1 MNHKRKGVD
10 RYTALERRHRAQIV
24 GGLRDHRMSYRQ
36 IGEQLSI
43 SLAQVESCLGEATRL
58 REQGLTKQE
67 IADEIGIPYG
77 SLGRVLAVPGSKGL
91 SAQQDAALA
100 ALVDMHGMQ
109 VDVLAEFMSFSS
121 LSSAYDL
128 ADALLKRRMVHPL
141 LSVQRGRAWVYPR
154 REVAE
159 RYLGWR
165 PKDWKPPLMY
175 ANHYRAVAQ
184 ARVMLVGSDP
194 QLWVSERV
202 LRRRAEVAAAE
213 SKSGHVVFSD
223 SRTPRKGRPHV
234 HDGRFL
240 GEVGGQHGWWALEI
254 ELSAKDRVHMD
265 TALAGAIRAAR
276 DSEDEAVMGLLYLCR
291 SQRVINTVNAAYQ
304 RLPRQL
310 AAVELLFAIGDFDE
324 EWSQFLTRRNQGRAA
339 RKTRRPNLLLTQEA
353 S

>member
-1 MNHKRKGVD
+1 MNHNKKSAD

-24 GGLRDHRMSYRQ
+24 GGLRDQGMSYRQ
-36 IGEQLSI
+36 IGQRLGI
-43 SLAQVESCLGEATRL
+43 SLAQVEACLGEAARL

-67 IADEIGIPYG
+67 VADEIGIPYG
-77 SLGRVLAVPGSKGL
+77 SLGRVLVVHGSRGL
-91 SAQQDAALA
+91 SFQQDAALA

-109 VDVLAEFMSFSS
+109 VDVLAEFLSFNS

-141 LSVQRGRAWVYPR
+141 LSVQRGRAWVYPK

-165 PKDWKPPLMY
+165 PKDWKPPLMF

-184 ARVMLVGSDP
+184 ARVMLVGSAP

-202 LRRRAEVAAAE
+202 LRRRAEVAAFE
-213 SKSGHVVFSD
+213 SKSGHIVFSD
-223 SRTPRKGRPHV
+223 GRSPHKGRPHV

-240 GEVGGQHGWWALEI
+240 GEVEGQHGWWALEI

-265 TALAGAIRAAR
+265 TALQGAIRAAR
-276 DSEDEAVMGLLYLCR
+276 DSEDEAVLGLLYLCR
-291 SQRVINTVNAAYQ
+291 SPRVMNTVDAAYK
-304 RLPRQL
+304 RLPAEL
-310 AAVELLFAIGDFDE
+310 AAVKLLFAIGDFDE
-324 EWSQFLTRRNQGRAA
+324 EWGKFLTRRNQGRRA
-339 RKTRRPNLLLTQEA
+339 RKTSRPNLLLTQEA